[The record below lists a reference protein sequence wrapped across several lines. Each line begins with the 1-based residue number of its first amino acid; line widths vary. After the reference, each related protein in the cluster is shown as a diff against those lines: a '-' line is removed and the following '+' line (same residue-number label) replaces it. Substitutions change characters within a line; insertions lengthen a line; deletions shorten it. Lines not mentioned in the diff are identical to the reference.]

1 MRRAL
6 PLPEG
11 PAINKDKQALDE
23 HAVPPRDALDID
35 DIVADDVTPF
45 LTLEVGELTSG
56 NDGRGVPVDE
66 QPDDAAS
73 RREPATY
80 LSSPA
85 VTPGE
90 DDLDVYGW
98 ESPLWRKIL
107 GYLGLYRN

>member
-11 PAINKDKQALDE
+11 PAINKDKQAFDE

-56 NDGRGVPVDE
+56 NDGRDVRLE
-66 QPDDAAS
+66 MQPDDA
-73 RREPATY
+73 
-80 LSSPA
+80 
-85 VTPGE
+85 PGE